1 MKFLYTADR
10 NSYKRMTTDE
20 LRSSYMIEDLFQPG
34 ELAITYTDID
44 RAIVGSAV
52 PTSSALSLPTHK
64 ELAADYFCER
74 RELGIINIGAKGSVS
89 VDGQS
94 FDMENRDS
102 LYVTRGSKDVSFSS
116 DDDSSPAQFYLVS
129 YPAHRNTETVH
140 VPKSK
145 ATKMELGSQNES
157 NDRIIYQSIR
167 PGIVDSCQLVMGFT
181 ELAPGN
187 VWNTKPPHTHRRR
200 TEVYM
205 YFDMQDDNRVFHL
218 MGEPD
223 ETRSVVMSNGQAI
236 VSPTWSIHSGAG
248 TSNYTFIWAMG
259 GENQEFDDM
268 DHLTMAEIR

>member
-1 MKFLYTADR
+1 MKFLHTADR
-10 NSYKRMTTDE
+10 NSYKRMTTSE
-20 LRSSYMIEDLFQPG
+20 LRSSYLIEDLFQPG

-44 RAIVGSAV
+44 RGIVGSAV
-52 PTSSALSLPTHK
+52 PTDSELSLPTHK

-74 RELGIINIGAKGSVS
+74 RELGIVNIGAKGSIS
-89 VDGQS
+89 VDGDVFS
-94 FDMENRDS
+94 MENRDS
-102 LYVTRGSKDVSFSS
+102 LYVSRGSKVVTFNS
-116 DDDSSPAQFYLVS
+116 DDASKPAQFYLIS

-140 VPKSK
+140 VPKSAAK
-145 ATKMELGSQNES
+145 KMELGSQEASNE
-157 NDRIIYQSIR
+157 RIIYQSIR

-187 VWNTKPPHTHRRR
+187 VWNTKPPHRHPRR
-200 TEVYM
+200 TEIYM
-205 YFDMQDDNRVFHL
+205 YFDMQDDNRVFHY

-223 ETRSVVMSNGQAI
+223 ETRSVVMSNGQVI

-248 TSNYTFIWAMG
+248 TSNYTFVWAMG